1 MINEEEI
8 LETVKSFKA
17 YIKIIVS
24 NSSKS
29 FIRKEKARLSRE
41 IEYEDYI
48 VSKVSLFNMDNDA
61 FFYDDFKI
69 EYLIDSEIKEK
80 VKVLNDKEKI
90 VLEDMIND
98 IPMII
103 TAKKLNTTVNYI
115 KKLRR
120 MVRNK
125 LKSVLRGENYER

>member
-29 FIRKEKARLSRE
+29 FIRKEKVRLSRE